1 MRSPNA
7 FISAHHEVRCSVLK
21 VDRQKRNTCCTVFL
35 FLCYEDSFIAMEA
48 IMQLTSKDWWKAAGV
63 RAIKTVAQ
71 AAVST
76 YGAMNLISTVEDA
89 KTIVLTSL
97 FAGVLSIL
105 TSIAGLPELKQND
118 RKEEKN

>member
-1 MRSPNA
+1 
-7 FISAHHEVRCSVLK
+7 
-21 VDRQKRNTCCTVFL
+21 VFL

-118 RKEEKN
+118 CKKEKTK